1 MARNMAS
8 LRALVD
14 RDWTQRIII
23 DTERRGVAW
32 AVGNLATVEAAGSWV
47 WVLDDD
53 DLCTEPDLIGL
64 VKAVAAA
71 ADPDV
76 IAVKVRHGDF
86 GILPPAGRWRRAP
99 VCGQIGPSNAIVR
112 ADVWNRYR
120 HGWAPEYAGDY
131 AFMATL
137 WAADLRWA
145 WLDRVVAEQ
154 PAALRGAGEG
164 GRPSAPTEKIGEG
177 GSGAS

>member
-1 MARNMAS
+1 MTSGRPSPSVSAMSNADTS
-8 LRALVD
+8 L
-14 RDWTQRIII
+14 
-23 DTERRGVAW
+23 
-32 AVGNLATVEAAGSWV
+32 
-47 WVLDDD
+47 
-53 DLCTEPDLIGL
+53 
-64 VKAVAAA
+64 
-71 ADPDV
+71 
-76 IAVKVRHGDF
+76 
-86 GILPPAGRWRRAP
+86 
-99 VCGQIGPSNAIVR
+99 SNAIVR